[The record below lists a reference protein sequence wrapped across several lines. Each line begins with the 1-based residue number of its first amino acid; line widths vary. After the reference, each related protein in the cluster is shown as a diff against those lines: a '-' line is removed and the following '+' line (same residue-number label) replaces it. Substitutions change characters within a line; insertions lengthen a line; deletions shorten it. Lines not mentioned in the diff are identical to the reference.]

1 MSGAVSGC
9 VCIQTRQA
17 PRVPLPASRYCLFC
31 SVSSRDT
38 SGGVTLPSS
47 LIRTHAPILSP
58 PNASVCRLVQSV
70 FAGCYQP
77 LLGKGPSRR
86 YLCGSFSTCLDPYPG
101 CSCGALPRFF
111 TQDFGLPRVKSGSA
125 HTRYP
130 CYGNFSRGKIS
141 GLQSFAYVQARRV
154 ARRSNC
160 SYPLWGSRGFY
171 FRAYLES
178 LPSQVPDILTV

>member
-58 PNASVCRLVQSV
+58 PNASVCRLVHSV
-70 FAGCYQP
+70 FAGCYP
-77 LLGKGPSRR
+77 PPAGKSTFPTLSLRIFLYVLGP
-86 YLCGSFSTCLDPYPG
+86 
-101 CSCGALPRFF
+101 LPRLLLWCSPPF
-111 TQDFGLPRVKSGSA
+111 L
-125 HTRYP
+125 HTRLRP
-130 CYGNFSRGKIS
+130 S
-141 GLQSFAYVQARRV
+141 
-154 ARRSNC
+154 
-160 SYPLWGSRGFY
+160 
-171 FRAYLES
+171 
-178 LPSQVPDILTV
+178 PSQERVGAYAISLLWQFQQGKNFGAAVIRLCSGP